1 MESRNLYDNLIYDWW
16 KNLDKLIFFLFLSL
30 IILGMFFSLVSTSL
44 IASTKLGTNNY
55 YFFIRH
61 LIYIFLGF
69 CLIIFFSALKEKDI
83 YKISILMFILFFIS
97 LILIPFFGVEIKG
110 SKRWLDFPTLP
121 RFQPIEFLK
130 PFLVILLSLI
140 IGSKFTSNNYFKF
153 FLSTLLI
160 LPILLLLV
168 LQPDIG
174 QTLLISLV
182 WLSLIFVSGINLYLL
197 SFLILF
203 SLSILGYLIFY
214 IPKFSYIKF
223 RITAFFDTKQKGN
236 YQSQK
241 ATDAI
246 IDGGFF
252 GKGVGE
258 GTLNTLVPEAHT
270 DYVISVISE
279 EFGVLLILIVLLI
292 FLLLIF
298 KVFKKIPSE
307 KNNSNKLILIGSIL
321 LILFQVLIHIGVN
334 IRFLPTTG
342 MTLPFLSY
350 GGSSLISSGI
360 TAGIILNYTSL
371 EIEN

>member
-350 GGSSLISSGI
+350 GGSSILSSSI
-360 TAGIILNYTSL
+360 LAGLILNFTRRK
-371 EIEN
+371 I